1 MKLITGLPIVLG
13 PALQMTLAIGTD
25 GRMRLERQLRVMYG
39 VLINIGI
46 FVRERITA
54 IPTAIAIRMDRHG
67 GKLQLH

>member
-13 PALQMTLAIGTD
+13 PALQMTLAIGTG

-39 VLINIGI
+39 VLINIDI

-54 IPTAIAIRMDRHG
+54 IPTAIATCRGHRG
-67 GKLQLH
+67 GKLQLP

>member
-1 MKLITGLPIVLG
+1 MMAFPTVLEPAPKMTPVTKIV
-13 PALQMTLAIGTD
+13 
-25 GRMRLERQLRVMYG
+25 GRMRLQRQLRVMYG

-67 GKLQLH
+67 GKLQLP

>member
-1 MKLITGLPIVLG
+1 
-13 PALQMTLAIGTD
+13 MTHVIGTV
-25 GRMRLERQLRVMYG
+25 GRRRLERQLRVMYG

-67 GKLQLH
+67 GKLQLP